1 MGRNEIYMRVKR
13 MLIIVLV
20 LMVVFSFV
28 AVVTI
33 NHKVEGL
40 MQAQDILIEYIGRI
54 K

>member
-20 LMVVFSFV
+20 LMVVISFV
-28 AVVTI
+28 AVMTI
-33 NHKVEGL
+33 NQKVEAL
-40 MQAQDILIEYIGRI
+40 TETQDILIEYIGRA